1 MILLNTIAGDII
13 GSKYEFNNIHTKDFE
28 LFQDDMYYTDDTVL
42 TIATVDALIE
52 INKRYTE
59 ESYDFIEDIEEKLIN
74 IFKEKY
80 YTYGNKYN
88 DSKLL
93 YGSNFLKWLSNSYE
107 KAYPYNSFGNGS
119 AMRVSPYCMVFKIN
133 KGSKNFSKMLCFC
146 NT

>member
-1 MILLNTIAGDII
+1 MRLLNTIAGDII

-88 DSKLL
+88 DSKLHQL
-93 YGSNFLKWLSNSYE
+93 YCC
-107 KAYPYNSFGNGS
+107 YNKPL
-119 AMRVSPYCMVFKIN
+119 A
-133 KGSKNFSKMLCFC
+133 LL
-146 NT
+146 